1 MFKDLELLV
10 MDLYGVEVSI
20 VPFNDPSI
28 KSTKGLIKPREEANN
43 IYLNVA
49 HSFKS
54 NEDVVSTVIHE
65 ARHIWQ
71 KVNGVLAYFDQTYDA
86 YKNLNKYWNDP
97 VEVDARW
104 AQEQYAKGNHAALK
118 MLSNKLFFELSFTD
132 YSGDIAI
139 YREES
144 TDDSSIDD
152 LLNELIIDI
161 DDLIA

>member
-20 VPFNDPSI
+20 VPFNNPSI
-28 KSTKGLIKPREEANN
+28 KSTKGLIKPREEANI

-71 KVNGVLAYFDQTYDA
+71 KVNGVLAWFDKTYDDE
-86 YKNLNKYWNDP
+86 NFNKYWNDP

-118 MLSNKLFFELSFTD
+118 MLSNGLFFELSFTD

-144 TDDSSIDD
+144 TDD
-152 LLNELIIDI
+152 LLDELIIDELI
-161 DDLIA
+161 IDADDLIA

>member
-20 VPFNDPSI
+20 VPFNNQSI
-28 KSTKGLIKPREEANN
+28 KSTKGFIKSREEANI

-71 KVNGVLAYFDQTYDA
+71 KVNGVLAWFDKTYDDE
-86 YKNLNKYWNDP
+86 NFNKYWNDP

-118 MLSNKLFFELSFTD
+118 MLSNGLFFELSFTD

-144 TDDSSIDD
+144 TDD
-152 LLNELIIDI
+152 LLDELIIDELI
-161 DDLIA
+161 IDADDLIA

>member
-20 VPFNDPSI
+20 VPFNNPSI
-28 KSTKGLIKPREEANN
+28 KSTKGFIKPREEANI

-71 KVNGVLAYFDQTYDA
+71 KVNGVFAWFDKTYDA
-86 YKNLNKYWNDP
+86 HKNFNKYWNDP

-118 MLSNKLFFELSFTD
+118 MLSNGLFFELSFTD

-144 TDDSSIDD
+144 TDD
-152 LLNELIIDI
+152 LLDELIIDELI
-161 DDLIA
+161 IDADDLIA

>member
-20 VPFNDPSI
+20 VPFNNPSI
-28 KSTKGLIKPREEANN
+28 KSTKGFIKSREEANI

-71 KVNGVLAYFDQTYDA
+71 KVNGVLAWFDKTYDDE
-86 YKNLNKYWNDP
+86 NFNKYWNDP

-118 MLSNKLFFELSFTD
+118 MLSNGLFFELSFTD

-144 TDDSSIDD
+144 TDD
-152 LLNELIIDI
+152 LLDELIIDELI
-161 DDLIA
+161 IDADDLIA

>member
-20 VPFNDPSI
+20 VPFNNPSI
-28 KSTKGLIKPREEANN
+28 KSTKGFIKSREEANI

-54 NEDVVSTVIHE
+54 NEDIVSTVIHE

-71 KVNGVLAYFDQTYDA
+71 KVNGVLAWFDKTYDDE
-86 YKNLNKYWNDP
+86 NFNKYWNDP

-118 MLSNKLFFELSFTD
+118 MLSNGLFFELSFTD

-144 TDDSSIDD
+144 TDD
-152 LLNELIIDI
+152 LLDELIIDELI
-161 DDLIA
+161 IDADDLIA